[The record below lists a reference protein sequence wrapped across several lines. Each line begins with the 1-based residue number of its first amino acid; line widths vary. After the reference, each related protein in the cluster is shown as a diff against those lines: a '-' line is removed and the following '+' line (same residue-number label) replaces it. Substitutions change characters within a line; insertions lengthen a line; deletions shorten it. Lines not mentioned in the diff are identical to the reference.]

1 MNNHRHAWTMGQR
14 LLVINGVMFVLLAA
28 VAVAI
33 WFMMSRISDDADSV
47 RTANVPQLQRISEM
61 ELNVTR
67 VSLQLRHAILARNPQ
82 ELEATLA
89 DIADKRKTIAGAME
103 GLGQGM
109 FDDEGRQA
117 FVPLQGLVNEF
128 WKVGE
133 ENLRLI
139 QDGKKDEAFAFLV
152 DRAIPARNK
161 ILAVLDGEKKR
172 QSQRLSLTI
181 NEVKSLAAAD
191 RNIAVAV
198 MVMVLVVA
206 CLSGLGWY
214 LRAVVRDLGADPPD
228 LKRVALAV
236 ANGDLGV
243 DVLTREGDKVSI
255 MAGLRNMRERLAEVV
270 GTVRQSAESVSAA
283 SREISAGNHDLSAR
297 TEQQAA
303 ALQQTAASMDEMG
316 AAVRQNAESARR
328 ADQLAKEAARVAEQ
342 GGTVVSNVVNT
353 MKGIHDSSNRISNII
368 GVIDSIAFQ
377 TNILALNAAV
387 EAARA
392 GDQGR
397 GFAVVA
403 AEVRTLSQR
412 TATAAKE
419 IKELITASAL
429 QVHQGSTQVNEAGA
443 TMTEVVDAIRR
454 VTALMGEISAS
465 SEEQSRGVQQIA
477 EAVTVIDQGTQQNAA
492 LVEEMA
498 AAASSL
504 ENQAAALVQAMAVF
518 RMAGEALGQPKA
530 MPAPAFAPAPA
541 PGPAWAPAVQRAPAP
556 AVRRHL
562 RCATHL
568 LPHQSPLW
576 QRRPRPRLLTTIGN
590 RSDALLR

>member
-1 MNNHRHAWTMGQR
+1 MNNHRHAWTLGQR

-47 RTANVPQLQRISEM
+47 RTVNVPQLQRISEM

-67 VSLQLRHAILARNPQ
+67 VSLQLRHAILARNAQ

-152 DRAIPARNK
+152 DRTIPARNK
-161 ILAVLDGEKKR
+161 ILTVLDSEKKR

-191 RNIAVAV
+191 RNIAVA
-198 MVMVLVVA
+198 VMVLVVA

-243 DVLTREGDKVSI
+243 EVLTREGDKVSI

-392 GDQGR
+392 G
-397 GFAVVA
+397 
-403 AEVRTLSQR
+403 E
-412 TATAAKE
+412 
-419 IKELITASAL
+419 
-429 QVHQGSTQVNEAGA
+429 
-443 TMTEVVDAIRR
+443 
-454 VTALMGEISAS
+454 
-465 SEEQSRGVQQIA
+465 
-477 EAVTVIDQGTQQNAA
+477 
-492 LVEEMA
+492 
-498 AAASSL
+498 
-504 ENQAAALVQAMAVF
+504 
-518 RMAGEALGQPKA
+518 
-530 MPAPAFAPAPA
+530 
-541 PGPAWAPAVQRAPAP
+541 
-556 AVRRHL
+556 
-562 RCATHL
+562 
-568 LPHQSPLW
+568 
-576 QRRPRPRLLTTIGN
+576 
-590 RSDALLR
+590 

>member
-47 RTANVPQLQRISEM
+47 RTVNVPQLQRISEM

-67 VSLQLRHAILARNPQ
+67 VSLQLRHAILARNAQ

-152 DRAIPARNK
+152 DRTIPARNK
-161 ILAVLDGEKKR
+161 ILTVLDSEKKR

-198 MVMVLVVA
+198 MVLVVA
-206 CLSGLGWY
+206 CLSGLGLY

-243 DVLTREGDKVSI
+243 EVLTREGDKVSI

-392 GDQGR
+392 GEQGR

-403 AEVRTLSQR
+403 SEVRTLSQR

-518 RMAGEALGQPKA
+518 RMAGEALSQPKA
-530 MPAPAFAPAPA
+530 MPAPAFAPAPV
-541 PGPAWAPAVQRAPAP
+541 PVPARAPAVQRAPAP
-556 AVRRHL
+556 AVRHAPAAAPKPAVAAPAK
-562 RCATHL
+562 ATA
-568 LPHQSPLW
+568 
-576 QRRPRPRLLTTIGN
+576 
-590 RSDALLR
+590 SDDHWESF